1 MSDGVVETNVSAG
14 NEEKLIPQSMVNS
27 IVAREKAEAAE
38 RARKSL
44 EVEFQEKYKSPAID
58 KDALYAEFEQ
68 KFLAKNMQD
77 RRAEEERKKAEEEAA
92 VQAEFKRITQEYDAK
107 LSLGKGSYDDY
118 DEVMAEFPHAMHN
131 ALVLGTVNLPNTY
144 DVMYYL
150 ANHPVRANELENT
163 AARNW
168 KGFMKELNSLS
179 KSLLENKEAAAR
191 EPKIRAPITRNKSD
205 SVGSNSIDRSWE
217 DLAKDPS
224 LRF

>member
-1 MSDGVVETNVSAG
+1 MEPTDNNSKIEEPKVPENNAQGQTET
-14 NEEKLIPQSMVNS
+14 EENPKDKNWRLFRQQREEERKLM
-27 IVAREKAEAAE
+27 
-38 RARKSL
+38 
-44 EVEFQEKYKSPAID
+44 
-58 KDALYAEFEQ
+58 EQ
-68 KFLAKNMQD
+68 AKKE
-77 RRAEEERKKAEEEAA
+77 AEEERKKAEEEAA

-118 DEVMAEFPHAMHN
+118 DEVMSEFPHAMHN
-131 ALVLGTVNLPNTY
+131 ALVLGTVNLPNTH
-144 DVMYYL
+144 DVIYYL

-168 KGFMKELNSLS
+168 KGFMKELNALS

-191 EPKIRAPITRNKSD
+191 EPKIRSPITRNKSD